1 MAPETPMMEFNAPVF
16 YAGPTLALA
25 FEETAVQS
33 EYASGEILSAIKR
46 VDSIDDDDEE
56 EDDDDYD
63 DEDEDED
70 DEEEDEDDEDDDDDD
85 EDDEDEDDE
94 INLI

>member
-16 YAGPTLALA
+16 YAGPALVLA

-33 EYASGEILSAIKR
+33 EYAGGELLSAIKR
-46 VDSIDDDDEE
+46 VDSIDDDDE

-70 DEEEDEDDEDDDDDD
+70 DEEEDEDDEDDDD

>member
-16 YAGPTLALA
+16 YAGPGLALA
-25 FEETAVQS
+25 FEETAVKS

-56 EDDDDYD
+56 EDDDYD

-70 DEEEDEDDEDDDDDD
+70 DEEEDEDDEDDDD
-85 EDDEDEDDE
+85 EDEDDE